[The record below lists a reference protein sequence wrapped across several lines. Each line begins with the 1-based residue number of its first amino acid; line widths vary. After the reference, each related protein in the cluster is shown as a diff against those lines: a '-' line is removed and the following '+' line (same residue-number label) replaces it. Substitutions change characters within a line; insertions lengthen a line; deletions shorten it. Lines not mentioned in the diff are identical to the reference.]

1 MLNVSSRCKFDSS
14 VLQDYPEDD
23 MEVEPSMCVSYAK
36 SPYKKTRRSICKVTM
51 VLDLITLLIYNI
63 LYTRYIIY
71 IYIFIFGWFK
81 NPKYIQMIVD
91 QGLSVALKAQ

>member
-1 MLNVSSRCKFDSS
+1 MLNVSSRCKFVSS

-51 VLDLITLLIYNI
+51 VLDLILIYNI

-71 IYIFIFGWFK
+71 IYIRVVQKSKIYSNDCQSRLICCSKGSITTK
-81 NPKYIQMIVD
+81 
-91 QGLSVALKAQ
+91 